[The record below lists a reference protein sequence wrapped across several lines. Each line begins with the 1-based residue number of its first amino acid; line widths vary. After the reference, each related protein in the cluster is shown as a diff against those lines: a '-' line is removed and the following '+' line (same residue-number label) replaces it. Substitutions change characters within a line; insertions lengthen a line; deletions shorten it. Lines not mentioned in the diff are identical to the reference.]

1 MAKNVSN
8 KTIDNVT
15 IRFAGDSGD
24 GMQLSGGRFTQT
36 SAVVGNDLSTLPDF
50 PAEIRAPAGSL
61 AGVSSFQIHFS
72 SQEIH
77 TPGEKPDVLVAMNPA
92 ALKVHLKDLVPGGTL
107 IVNKNAFTKKNL
119 TLAGYEDDPT
129 EDGSLVDY
137 YSTHFIEMGKLVTNA
152 CEGIDIPSKMVDRT
166 KNLCALGVLFW
177 MYDRPLEPTIDWLNQ
192 KFKSKPDIIEANVRA
207 LNAGYNYGDTAEI
220 FTTRYIVE
228 KAKLPKGKYRN
239 MNGTL
244 ASCLGIL
251 TAAEKSNLGITFA
264 GYPITPA
271 SNILHTLS
279 NWKQFGIKTYQAE
292 DEIAGIGA
300 ALGASYGGALGV
312 TASSGPGIALKSEFL
327 GLAVMTELPLVVINV
342 QRGGPSTG
350 LPTKT
355 EQSDL
360 FQAVYGRNGEAPIP
374 VIAPTT
380 PGDCFFA
387 TYEACR
393 LAVKYMTPVMVL
405 SDGYLV
411 NGSEP
416 WLIPDPNKLEE
427 FKVEFAN
434 ENENENEKFLPYKR
448 DEKTLARNWAIPGTK
463 GLEHRIGGL
472 EKQDI
477 TGNVNYDSDNHQ
489 KMVEIR
495 AQKVANI
502 ANELPKTKIFGEES
516 GDVLILSWGSSHGA
530 CRAATESLLSENLKV
545 GHVSINWICPLPND
559 LGEILKKYKKILI
572 PEVNTGQ
579 FRQIIRAEFLVDAI
593 GLNEVQGKPL
603 GASKI
608 EEKVNHLFERFE
620 LEIKLAFQ
628 NYEQSSKAKFNLTPT
643 DSAGLVISILEGKIQ
658 SFVRSNFKRKVLE
671 EWNEYSSK
679 LMLTIYK

>member
-1 MAKNVSN
+1 MTKSVSN

-61 AGVSSFQIHFS
+61 AGVSSYQIHFS

-77 TPGEKPDVLVAMNPA
+77 TPGERPDVLVAMNPA
-92 ALKVHLKDLVPGGTL
+92 ALKVHLKDLIPGGTL

-119 TLAGYEDDPT
+119 SLAGYDSDPT
-129 EDGSLVDY
+129 EDDSLVDY
-137 YSTHFIEMGKLVTNA
+137 YSTHFIEMGKLVTLA
-152 CEGIDIPSKMVDRT
+152 CEDIDIPSKMVDRT

-220 FTTRYIVE
+220 FTTKYIVE
-228 KAKLPKGKYRN
+228 KAKLPAGKYRN

-251 TAAEKSNLGITFA
+251 TAAEKSNLDITFA

-279 NWKQFGIKTYQAE
+279 NWKKFGIKTYQAE

-300 ALGASYGGALGV
+300 ALGASYGGSLGI
-312 TASSGPGIALKSEFL
+312 TASSGPGIALKTEFM
-327 GLAVMTELPLVVINV
+327 GLAIMTELPLVIINV

-374 VIAPTT
+374 VLAPTT
-380 PGDCFFA
+380 PGDCYHA
-387 TYEACR
+387 AYEACR
-393 LAVKYMTPVMVL
+393 IAVKYMTPVMVL

-416 WLIPDPNKLEE
+416 WLIPNPDDLQSFNVKFAKEE
-427 FKVEFAN
+427 DAED
-434 ENENENEKFLPYKR
+434 FLPYKR
-448 DEKTLARNWAIPGTK
+448 NPETLARSWAIPGTK

-502 ANELPKTKIFGEES
+502 ANEIPQTEIFGES
-516 GDVLILSWGSSHGA
+516 KGDVLILSWGSGHGA
-530 CRAATESLLSENLKV
+530 SRAATESLLSENIKV
-545 GHVSINWICPLPND
+545 GHASIKWISPLPSD
-559 LGEILKKYKKILI
+559 LGTILKNYKKVLI

-579 FRQIIRAEFLVDAI
+579 FRQIIRAEYLVDAI

-603 GASKI
+603 RASKI
-608 EEKVNHLFERFE
+608 VEKV
-620 LEIKLAFQ
+620 K
-628 NYEQSSKAKFNLTPT
+628 
-643 DSAGLVISILEGKIQ
+643 D
-658 SFVRSNFKRKVLE
+658 
-671 EWNEYSSK
+671 
-679 LMLTIYK
+679 LMDG

>member
-1 MAKNVSN
+1 MTKSVSN

-72 SQEIH
+72 SHEIH
-77 TPGEKPDVLVAMNPA
+77 TPGERPDVLVAMNPA
-92 ALKVHLKDLVPGGTL
+92 ALKVHLKDLMPGGTL

-119 TLAGYEDDPT
+119 SLAGYDNDPT

-137 YSTHFIEMGKLVTNA
+137 YSTHFIEMGKLVTLA

-177 MYDRPLEPTIDWLNQ
+177 MYDRPLKPTIDWLNQ

-228 KAKLPKGKYRN
+228 KAKLPEGKYRN

-251 TAAEKSNLGITFA
+251 TAAEKSKLDITFA

-279 NWKQFGIKTYQAE
+279 NWKKFGIKTYQAE

-300 ALGASYGGALGV
+300 ALGASYGGSLGI
-312 TASSGPGIALKSEFL
+312 TASSGPGIALKTEFM
-327 GLAVMTELPLVVINV
+327 GLAIMTELPLVIINV

-374 VIAPTT
+374 VLAPTT
-380 PGDCFFA
+380 PGDCFHA
-387 TYEACR
+387 AYEACR
-393 LAVKYMTPVMVL
+393 IAVKYMTPIIVL

-416 WLIPDPNKLEE
+416 WLIPNPDNLES
-427 FKVEFAN
+427 FDVEFAKV
-434 ENENENEKFLPYKR
+434 EDAEGFLPYKR
-448 DEKTLARNWAIPGTK
+448 NEKTLARSWAIPGTK

-502 ANELPKTKIFGEES
+502 ANEIPPTEIFGES
-516 GDVLILSWGSSHGA
+516 KGDILILSWGSGHGA
-530 CRAATESLLSENLKV
+530 SRAATELLLSENIKV
-545 GHVSINWICPLPND
+545 GHASIKWISPLPSD
-559 LGEILKKYKKILI
+559 LGSILKNYNKVLI

-579 FRQIIRAEFLVDAI
+579 FRQIIRAEYLVDAV

-608 EEKVNHLFERFE
+608 VEKVKDLIN
-620 LEIKLAFQ
+620 
-628 NYEQSSKAKFNLTPT
+628 
-643 DSAGLVISILEGKIQ
+643 D
-658 SFVRSNFKRKVLE
+658 
-671 EWNEYSSK
+671 
-679 LMLTIYK
+679 

>member
-1 MAKNVSN
+1 MTKSVSN

-61 AGVSSFQIHFS
+61 AGVSSYQIHFS

-77 TPGEKPDVLVAMNPA
+77 TPGERPDVLVAMNPA
-92 ALKVHLKDLVPGGTL
+92 ALKVHLKDLIPGGTL

-119 TLAGYEDDPT
+119 SLAGYDSDPT
-129 EDGSLVDY
+129 EDDSLVDY
-137 YSTHFIEMGKLVTNA
+137 YATHFIEMGKLVTLA
-152 CEGIDIPSKMVDRT
+152 CEDIDIPSKMVDRT

-192 KFKSKPDIIEANVRA
+192 KFKSKPDIIEANIRA

-220 FTTRYIVE
+220 FTTKYIVE
-228 KAKLPKGKYRN
+228 KAKLPAGKYRN

-251 TAAEKSNLGITFA
+251 TAAEKSNLDITFA

-279 NWKQFGIKTYQAE
+279 NWKKFGIKTYQAE

-300 ALGASYGGALGV
+300 ALGASYGGSLGI
-312 TASSGPGIALKSEFL
+312 TASSGPGIALKTEFM
-327 GLAVMTELPLVVINV
+327 GLAIMTELPLVIINV

-374 VIAPTT
+374 VLAPTT
-380 PGDCFFA
+380 PGDCYHA
-387 TYEACR
+387 AYEACR
-393 LAVKYMTPVMVL
+393 IAVKYMTPVMVL

-416 WLIPDPNKLEE
+416 WLIPNPDDLQSFN
-427 FKVEFAN
+427 VEFAK
-434 ENENENEKFLPYKR
+434 EEDAEDFLPYKR
-448 DEKTLARNWAIPGTK
+448 NPETLARSWAIPGTK

-502 ANELPKTKIFGEES
+502 ANEIPPTEIFGES
-516 GDVLILSWGSSHGA
+516 KGDVLILSWGSGHGA
-530 CRAATESLLSENLKV
+530 SRAATESLLSENIKV
-545 GHVSINWICPLPND
+545 GHASIKWISPLPSD
-559 LGEILKKYKKILI
+559 LGTILKNYKKVLI

-579 FRQIIRAEFLVDAI
+579 FRQIIRAEYLVDAI

-608 EEKVNHLFERFE
+608 VEKV
-620 LEIKLAFQ
+620 K
-628 NYEQSSKAKFNLTPT
+628 
-643 DSAGLVISILEGKIQ
+643 D
-658 SFVRSNFKRKVLE
+658 
-671 EWNEYSSK
+671 
-679 LMLTIYK
+679 LMDG

>member
-1 MAKNVSN
+1 MTKSVSN

-61 AGVSSFQIHFS
+61 AGVSSYQIHFS

-77 TPGEKPDVLVAMNPA
+77 TPGERPDVLVAMNPA
-92 ALKVHLKDLVPGGTL
+92 ALKVHLKDLIPGGTL

-119 TLAGYEDDPT
+119 SLAGYDSDPT
-129 EDGSLVDY
+129 EDDSLVDY
-137 YSTHFIEMGKLVTNA
+137 YATHFIEMGKLVTLA

-220 FTTRYIVE
+220 FTTKYIVE
-228 KAKLPKGKYRN
+228 KAKLPAGKYRN

-251 TAAEKSNLGITFA
+251 TAAEKSNLDITFA

-279 NWKQFGIKTYQAE
+279 NWKKFGIKTYQAE

-300 ALGASYGGALGV
+300 ALGASYGGSLGI
-312 TASSGPGIALKSEFL
+312 TASSGPGIALKTEFM
-327 GLAVMTELPLVVINV
+327 GLAIMTELPLVIINV

-374 VIAPTT
+374 VLAPTT
-380 PGDCFFA
+380 PGDCYHA
-387 TYEACR
+387 AYEACR
-393 LAVKYMTPVMVL
+393 IAVKYMTPVMVL

-416 WLIPDPNKLEE
+416 WLIPNPDDLQSFNVKFAKEE
-427 FKVEFAN
+427 DAED
-434 ENENENEKFLPYKR
+434 FLPYKR
-448 DEKTLARNWAIPGTK
+448 NPETLARSWAIPGTK

-502 ANELPKTKIFGEES
+502 ANEIPPTEIFGES
-516 GDVLILSWGSSHGA
+516 KGDVLILSWGSGHGA
-530 CRAATESLLSENLKV
+530 SRAATESLLSENIKV
-545 GHVSINWICPLPND
+545 GHASIKWISPLPSD
-559 LGEILKKYKKILI
+559 LGTILKNYKKVLI

-579 FRQIIRAEFLVDAI
+579 FRQIIRAEYLVDAI

-608 EEKVNHLFERFE
+608 VEKV
-620 LEIKLAFQ
+620 K
-628 NYEQSSKAKFNLTPT
+628 
-643 DSAGLVISILEGKIQ
+643 D
-658 SFVRSNFKRKVLE
+658 
-671 EWNEYSSK
+671 
-679 LMLTIYK
+679 LMDG

>member
-1 MAKNVSN
+1 MTKSVSN

-77 TPGEKPDVLVAMNPA
+77 TPGERPDVLVAMNPA
-92 ALKVHLKDLVPGGTL
+92 ALKVHLKDLIPGGTL

-119 TLAGYEDDPT
+119 SLAGYDNDPT

-137 YSTHFIEMGKLVTNA
+137 YSTHFIEMGKLVTLA

-177 MYDRPLEPTIDWLNQ
+177 MYDRPLKPTIDWLNQ

-228 KAKLPKGKYRN
+228 KAKLPEGKYRN

-251 TAAEKSNLGITFA
+251 TAAEKSKLDITFA

-279 NWKQFGIKTYQAE
+279 NWKKFGIKTYQAE

-300 ALGASYGGALGV
+300 ALGASYGGSLGI
-312 TASSGPGIALKSEFL
+312 TASSGPGIALKTEFM
-327 GLAVMTELPLVVINV
+327 GLAIMTELPLVIINV

-374 VIAPTT
+374 VLAPTT
-380 PGDCFFA
+380 PGDCFHA
-387 TYEACR
+387 AYEACR
-393 LAVKYMTPVMVL
+393 IAVKYMTPIIVL

-416 WLIPDPNKLEE
+416 WLIPNPDNLES
-427 FKVEFAN
+427 FDVEFAKV
-434 ENENENEKFLPYKR
+434 EDAEGFLPYKR
-448 DEKTLARNWAIPGTK
+448 NEKTLARSWAIPGTK

-495 AQKVANI
+495 SQKVANI
-502 ANELPKTKIFGEES
+502 ANEIPPTEIFGES
-516 GDVLILSWGSSHGA
+516 KGDILILSWGSGHGA
-530 CRAATESLLSENLKV
+530 SRAATESLLSENIKV
-545 GHVSINWICPLPND
+545 GHASIKWISPLPSD
-559 LGEILKKYKKILI
+559 LGPILKNYNKVLI

-579 FRQIIRAEFLVDAI
+579 FRQIIRAEYLIDAV

-608 EEKVNHLFERFE
+608 VEKVKDLIN
-620 LEIKLAFQ
+620 
-628 NYEQSSKAKFNLTPT
+628 
-643 DSAGLVISILEGKIQ
+643 D
-658 SFVRSNFKRKVLE
+658 
-671 EWNEYSSK
+671 
-679 LMLTIYK
+679 

>member
-1 MAKNVSN
+1 MTKSVSN

-61 AGVSSFQIHFS
+61 AGVSSYQIHFS

-77 TPGEKPDVLVAMNPA
+77 TPGERPDVLVAMNPA
-92 ALKVHLKDLVPGGTL
+92 ALKVHLKDLIPGGTL

-119 TLAGYEDDPT
+119 SLAGYDSDPT
-129 EDGSLVDY
+129 EDDSLVDY
-137 YSTHFIEMGKLVTNA
+137 YATHFIEMGKLVTLA
-152 CEGIDIPSKMVDRT
+152 CEDIDIPSKMVDRT

-220 FTTRYIVE
+220 FTTKYIVE
-228 KAKLPKGKYRN
+228 KAKLPAGKYRN

-251 TAAEKSNLGITFA
+251 TAAEKSNLDITFA

-279 NWKQFGIKTYQAE
+279 NWKKFGIKTYQAE

-300 ALGASYGGALGV
+300 ALGASYGGSLGI
-312 TASSGPGIALKSEFL
+312 TASSGPGIALKTEFM
-327 GLAVMTELPLVVINV
+327 GLAIMTELPLVIINV

-374 VIAPTT
+374 VLAPTT
-380 PGDCFFA
+380 PGDCYHA
-387 TYEACR
+387 AYEACR
-393 LAVKYMTPVMVL
+393 IAVKYMTPVMVL

-416 WLIPDPNKLEE
+416 WLIPNPDDLQSFN
-427 FKVEFAN
+427 VEFAK
-434 ENENENEKFLPYKR
+434 EEDAEDFLPYKR
-448 DEKTLARNWAIPGTK
+448 NPETLARSWAIPGTK

-502 ANELPKTKIFGEES
+502 ANEIPPTEIFGETK
-516 GDVLILSWGSSHGA
+516 GDVLILSWGSGHGA
-530 CRAATESLLSENLKV
+530 SRAATESLLSENIKV
-545 GHVSINWICPLPND
+545 GHASIKWISPLPSD
-559 LGEILKKYKKILI
+559 LGTILKNYKKVLI

-579 FRQIIRAEFLVDAI
+579 FRQIIRAEYLVDAI

-608 EEKVNHLFERFE
+608 VEKV
-620 LEIKLAFQ
+620 K
-628 NYEQSSKAKFNLTPT
+628 
-643 DSAGLVISILEGKIQ
+643 D
-658 SFVRSNFKRKVLE
+658 
-671 EWNEYSSK
+671 
-679 LMLTIYK
+679 LMDG

>member
-1 MAKNVSN
+1 MTKSVSN

-61 AGVSSFQIHFS
+61 AGVSSYQIHFS

-77 TPGEKPDVLVAMNPA
+77 TPGERPDVLVAMNPA
-92 ALKVHLKDLVPGGTL
+92 ALKVHLKDLIPGGTL

-119 TLAGYEDDPT
+119 SLAGYDSDPT

-137 YSTHFIEMGKLVTNA
+137 YSAHFIEMGKLVTLA
-152 CEGIDIPSKMVDRT
+152 CEDIDIPSKMVDRT

-192 KFKSKPDIIEANVRA
+192 KFKSKPDIIEANIRA

-220 FTTRYIVE
+220 FTTKYIVE
-228 KAKLPKGKYRN
+228 KAKLPSGKYRN

-251 TAAEKSNLGITFA
+251 TAAEKSKLDITFA

-279 NWKQFGIKTYQAE
+279 NWKKFGIKTYQAE

-300 ALGASYGGALGV
+300 ALGASYGGSLGI
-312 TASSGPGIALKSEFL
+312 TASSGPGIALKTEFM
-327 GLAVMTELPLVVINV
+327 GLAIMTELPLVIINV

-374 VIAPTT
+374 VLAPTT
-380 PGDCFFA
+380 PGDCFHA

-393 LAVKYMTPVMVL
+393 IAVKYMTPIMVL

-416 WLIPDPNKLEE
+416 WLIPNPDNLES
-427 FKVEFAN
+427 FHVEFAK
-434 ENENENEKFLPYKR
+434 EEEAEEFLPYKR
-448 DEKTLARNWAIPGTK
+448 NLETLARSWAIPGTK

-502 ANELPKTKIFGEES
+502 ANEIPPTEIFGES
-516 GDVLILSWGSSHGA
+516 KGDVLILSWGSGHGA
-530 CRAATESLLSENLKV
+530 SRAATETLLSENVKV
-545 GHVSINWICPLPND
+545 GHASIKWISPLPGD
-559 LGEILKKYKKILI
+559 LGAILKNYKKVLM

-579 FRQIIRAEFLVDAI
+579 FRQIIRAEYLVDAV

-608 EEKVNHLFERFE
+608 VEKV
-620 LEIKLAFQ
+620 K
-628 NYEQSSKAKFNLTPT
+628 
-643 DSAGLVISILEGKIQ
+643 GLING
-658 SFVRSNFKRKVLE
+658 
-671 EWNEYSSK
+671 
-679 LMLTIYK
+679 

>member
-1 MAKNVSN
+1 MTKSVSN

-61 AGVSSFQIHFS
+61 AGVSSYQIHFS

-77 TPGEKPDVLVAMNPA
+77 TPGARPDVLVAMNTA
-92 ALKVHLKDLVPGGTL
+92 ALKVHLKDLIPGGTL

-119 TLAGYEDDPT
+119 SLAGYDSDPT
-129 EDGSLVDY
+129 EDDSLVDY
-137 YSTHFIEMGKLVTNA
+137 YATHFIEMGKLVTLA
-152 CEGIDIPSKMVDRT
+152 CEGIDIPSMMVDRT

-192 KFKSKPDIIEANVRA
+192 KFKSKPDIIEANIRA

-220 FTTRYIVE
+220 FTTKYIVE
-228 KAKLPKGKYRN
+228 KAKLPAGKYRN

-251 TAAEKSNLGITFA
+251 TAAEKSKLDITFA

-279 NWKQFGIKTYQAE
+279 NWKKFGIKTYQAE

-300 ALGASYGGALGV
+300 ALGASYGGSLGI
-312 TASSGPGIALKSEFL
+312 TASSGPGIALKTEFM
-327 GLAVMTELPLVVINV
+327 GLAIMTELPLVIINV

-374 VIAPTT
+374 VLAPTT
-380 PGDCFFA
+380 PGDCYHA
-387 TYEACR
+387 AYEACR
-393 LAVKYMTPVMVL
+393 IAVKYMTPVMVL

-416 WLIPDPNKLEE
+416 WLIPNPDDLQSFN
-427 FKVEFAN
+427 VEFAK
-434 ENENENEKFLPYKR
+434 EEDAEDFLPYKR
-448 DEKTLARNWAIPGTK
+448 NPETLARSWAIPGTK

-495 AQKVANI
+495 AQKIANI
-502 ANELPKTKIFGEES
+502 ANEIPPTEIFGES
-516 GDVLILSWGSSHGA
+516 KGDVLILSWGSGHGA
-530 CRAATESLLSENLKV
+530 SRAATESLLSENIKV
-545 GHVSINWICPLPND
+545 GHASIKWISPLPSD
-559 LGEILKKYKKILI
+559 LGTILKNYKKVLI

-579 FRQIIRAEFLVDAI
+579 FRQIIRAEYLVDAI

-608 EEKVNHLFERFE
+608 VEKV
-620 LEIKLAFQ
+620 K
-628 NYEQSSKAKFNLTPT
+628 
-643 DSAGLVISILEGKIQ
+643 D
-658 SFVRSNFKRKVLE
+658 
-671 EWNEYSSK
+671 
-679 LMLTIYK
+679 LMDG

>member
-1 MAKNVSN
+1 MTKSVTN

-92 ALKVHLKDLVPGGTL
+92 ALKVHLKDLTPGGTL

-119 TLAGYEDDPT
+119 SLAGYDNDPT

-137 YSTHFIEMGKLVTNA
+137 YSTHFIEMGKLVTLA

-192 KFKSKPDIIEANVRA
+192 KFKSKPDIIEANIRA

-228 KAKLPKGKYRN
+228 KAKLPEGKYRN

-251 TAAEKSNLGITFA
+251 TAAEKSKLDITFA

-279 NWKQFGIKTYQAE
+279 NWKKFGIKTYQAE

-300 ALGASYGGALGV
+300 ALGASYGGSLGI
-312 TASSGPGIALKSEFL
+312 TASSGPGIALKTEFM
-327 GLAVMTELPLVVINV
+327 GLAIMTELPLVIINV

-374 VIAPTT
+374 VLAPTT
-380 PGDCFFA
+380 PGDCFHTA
-387 TYEACR
+387 YEACR
-393 LAVKYMTPVMVL
+393 IAVKYMTPIMVL

-416 WLIPDPNKLEE
+416 WLIPNPDDLKSFNVDFAKEE
-427 FKVEFAN
+427 DSDE
-434 ENENENEKFLPYKR
+434 FLPYKR
-448 DEKTLARNWAIPGTK
+448 NMKTLARSWAIPGTK

-502 ANELPKTKIFGEES
+502 ANEIPPTEIFGDRK
-516 GDVLILSWGSSHGA
+516 GDVLILSWGSGHGA
-530 CRAATESLLSENLKV
+530 SRAATESLLSENKKV
-545 GHVSINWICPLPND
+545 GHASIKWISPLRND
-559 LGEILKKYKKILI
+559 LGSILEKYKKVLI

-579 FRQIIRAEFLVDAI
+579 FRQIIRAEYLVDAI

-608 EEKVNHLFERFE
+608 IEKVKE
-620 LEIKLAFQ
+620 L
-628 NYEQSSKAKFNLTPT
+628 
-643 DSAGLVISILEGKIQ
+643 ISD
-658 SFVRSNFKRKVLE
+658 
-671 EWNEYSSK
+671 
-679 LMLTIYK
+679 

>member
-1 MAKNVSN
+1 MTKSVSN

-61 AGVSSFQIHFS
+61 AGVSSYQIHFS

-77 TPGEKPDVLVAMNPA
+77 TPGERPDVLVAMNPA
-92 ALKVHLKDLVPGGTL
+92 ALKVHLKDLIPGGTL

-119 TLAGYEDDPT
+119 SLAGYDSDPT
-129 EDGSLVDY
+129 EDDSLVDY
-137 YSTHFIEMGKLVTNA
+137 YATHFIEMGKLVTLA
-152 CEGIDIPSKMVDRT
+152 CEDIDIPSKMVDRT

-220 FTTRYIVE
+220 FTTKYIVE
-228 KAKLPKGKYRN
+228 KAKLPAGKYRN

-251 TAAEKSNLGITFA
+251 TAAEKSNLDITFA

-279 NWKQFGIKTYQAE
+279 NWKKFGIKTYQAE

-300 ALGASYGGALGV
+300 ALGASYGGSLGI
-312 TASSGPGIALKSEFL
+312 TASSGPGIALKTEFM
-327 GLAVMTELPLVVINV
+327 GLAIMTELPLVIINV

-374 VIAPTT
+374 VLAPTT
-380 PGDCFFA
+380 PGDCYHA
-387 TYEACR
+387 AYEACR
-393 LAVKYMTPVMVL
+393 IAVKYMTPVMVL

-416 WLIPDPNKLEE
+416 WLIPNPDDLQSFNVDFAKEE
-427 FKVEFAN
+427 DAED
-434 ENENENEKFLPYKR
+434 FLPYKR
-448 DEKTLARNWAIPGTK
+448 NPETLARSWAIPGTK

-502 ANELPKTKIFGEES
+502 ANEIPPTEIFGES
-516 GDVLILSWGSSHGA
+516 KGDVLILSWGSGHGA
-530 CRAATESLLSENLKV
+530 SRAATESLLSENIKV
-545 GHVSINWICPLPND
+545 GHASIKWISPLPGD
-559 LGEILKKYKKILI
+559 LGAILKNYKKVLI

-579 FRQIIRAEFLVDAI
+579 FRQIIRAEYLVDAI

-608 EEKVNHLFERFE
+608 VEKV
-620 LEIKLAFQ
+620 K
-628 NYEQSSKAKFNLTPT
+628 
-643 DSAGLVISILEGKIQ
+643 D
-658 SFVRSNFKRKVLE
+658 
-671 EWNEYSSK
+671 
-679 LMLTIYK
+679 LMDG

>member
-1 MAKNVSN
+1 MTKSVSN

-61 AGVSSFQIHFS
+61 AGVSSYQIHFS

-77 TPGEKPDVLVAMNPA
+77 TPGERPDVLVAMNPA
-92 ALKVHLKDLVPGGTL
+92 ALKVHLKDLIPGGTL

-119 TLAGYEDDPT
+119 SLAGYDSDPT
-129 EDGSLVDY
+129 EDDSLVDY
-137 YSTHFIEMGKLVTNA
+137 YSTHFIEMGKLVTLA

-192 KFKSKPDIIEANVRA
+192 KFKSKPDIIEANIRA

-220 FTTRYIVE
+220 FTTKYIVE
-228 KAKLPKGKYRN
+228 KAKLPAGKYRN

-251 TAAEKSNLGITFA
+251 TAAEKSNLDITFA

-279 NWKQFGIKTYQAE
+279 NWKKFGIKTYQAE

-300 ALGASYGGALGV
+300 ALGASYGGSLGI
-312 TASSGPGIALKSEFL
+312 TASSGPGIALKTEFM
-327 GLAVMTELPLVVINV
+327 GLAIMTELPLVIINV

-374 VIAPTT
+374 VLAPTT
-380 PGDCFFA
+380 PGDCYHA
-387 TYEACR
+387 AYEACR
-393 LAVKYMTPVMVL
+393 IAVKYMTPVMVL

-416 WLIPDPNKLEE
+416 WLIPNPDDLQSFN
-427 FKVEFAN
+427 VEFAK
-434 ENENENEKFLPYKR
+434 EEDAEDFLPYKR
-448 DEKTLARNWAIPGTK
+448 NPETLARSWAIPGTK

-495 AQKVANI
+495 ALKVANI
-502 ANELPKTKIFGEES
+502 ANEIPPTEIFGES
-516 GDVLILSWGSSHGA
+516 KGDVLILSWGSGHGA
-530 CRAATESLLSENLKV
+530 SRAATESLLSENIKV
-545 GHVSINWICPLPND
+545 GHASIKWISPLPSD
-559 LGEILKKYKKILI
+559 LGAILKNYKKVLI

-579 FRQIIRAEFLVDAI
+579 FRQIIRAEYLVDAI

-608 EEKVNHLFERFE
+608 VEKV
-620 LEIKLAFQ
+620 K
-628 NYEQSSKAKFNLTPT
+628 
-643 DSAGLVISILEGKIQ
+643 D
-658 SFVRSNFKRKVLE
+658 
-671 EWNEYSSK
+671 
-679 LMLTIYK
+679 LMDG

>member
-1 MAKNVSN
+1 MTKSVSN

-61 AGVSSFQIHFS
+61 AGVSSYQIHFS

-77 TPGEKPDVLVAMNPA
+77 TPGERPDVLVAMNPA
-92 ALKVHLKDLVPGGTL
+92 ALKVHLKDLIPGGTL

-119 TLAGYEDDPT
+119 SLAGYDSDPT
-129 EDGSLVDY
+129 EDDSLVDY
-137 YSTHFIEMGKLVTNA
+137 YATHFIEMGKLVTLA

-192 KFKSKPDIIEANVRA
+192 KFKSKPDIIEANIRA

-220 FTTRYIVE
+220 FTTKYIVE
-228 KAKLPKGKYRN
+228 KAKLPAGKYRN

-251 TAAEKSNLGITFA
+251 TAAEKSNLDITFA

-279 NWKQFGIKTYQAE
+279 NWKKFGIKTYQAE

-300 ALGASYGGALGV
+300 ALGASYGGSLGI
-312 TASSGPGIALKSEFL
+312 TASSGPGIALKTEFM
-327 GLAVMTELPLVVINV
+327 GLAIMTELPLVIINV

-374 VIAPTT
+374 VLAPTT
-380 PGDCFFA
+380 PGDCYHA
-387 TYEACR
+387 AYEACR
-393 LAVKYMTPVMVL
+393 IAVKYMTPVMVL

-416 WLIPDPNKLEE
+416 WLIPNPDDLQSFNI
-427 FKVEFAN
+427 EFAK
-434 ENENENEKFLPYKR
+434 EEDAEDFLPYKR
-448 DEKTLARNWAIPGTK
+448 NPETLARSWAIPGTK

-502 ANELPKTKIFGEES
+502 ANEIPPTEIFGES
-516 GDVLILSWGSSHGA
+516 KGDVLILSWGSGHGA
-530 CRAATESLLSENLKV
+530 SRAATESLLSENFKV
-545 GHVSINWICPLPND
+545 GHASIKWISPLPSD
-559 LGEILKKYKKILI
+559 LGTILKNYKKVLI

-579 FRQIIRAEFLVDAI
+579 FRQIIRAEYLVDAI

-608 EEKVNHLFERFE
+608 VEKV
-620 LEIKLAFQ
+620 K
-628 NYEQSSKAKFNLTPT
+628 
-643 DSAGLVISILEGKIQ
+643 D
-658 SFVRSNFKRKVLE
+658 
-671 EWNEYSSK
+671 
-679 LMLTIYK
+679 LMDG

>member
-1 MAKNVSN
+1 MTKSVSN

-61 AGVSSFQIHFS
+61 AGVSSYQIHFS

-77 TPGEKPDVLVAMNPA
+77 TPGERPDVLVAMNPA
-92 ALKVHLKDLVPGGTL
+92 ALKVHLKDLIPGGTL

-119 TLAGYEDDPT
+119 SLAGYDSDPT
-129 EDGSLVDY
+129 EDDSLVDY
-137 YSTHFIEMGKLVTNA
+137 YATHFIEMGKLVTLA
-152 CEGIDIPSKMVDRT
+152 CEDIDIPSKMVDRT

-220 FTTRYIVE
+220 FTTKYIVE
-228 KAKLPKGKYRN
+228 KAKLPAGKYRN

-251 TAAEKSNLGITFA
+251 TAAEKSKLDITFA

-279 NWKQFGIKTYQAE
+279 NWKKFGIKTYQAE

-300 ALGASYGGALGV
+300 ALGASYGGSLGI
-312 TASSGPGIALKSEFL
+312 TASSGPGIALKTEFM
-327 GLAVMTELPLVVINV
+327 GLAIMTELPLVIINV

-374 VIAPTT
+374 VLAPTT
-380 PGDCFFA
+380 PGDCYHA
-387 TYEACR
+387 AYEACR
-393 LAVKYMTPVMVL
+393 IAVKYMTPVMVL

-416 WLIPDPNKLEE
+416 WLIPNPDDLQSFN
-427 FKVEFAN
+427 VEFAK
-434 ENENENEKFLPYKR
+434 EEDAEDFLPYKR
-448 DEKTLARNWAIPGTK
+448 NPETLARSWAIPGTK

-495 AQKVANI
+495 AQKIANI
-502 ANELPKTKIFGEES
+502 ANEIPPTEIFGES
-516 GDVLILSWGSSHGA
+516 KGDVLILSWGSGHGA
-530 CRAATESLLSENLKV
+530 SRAATESLLSENIKV
-545 GHVSINWICPLPND
+545 GHASIKWISPLPSD
-559 LGEILKKYKKILI
+559 LGTILKNYKKVLI

-579 FRQIIRAEFLVDAI
+579 FRQIIRAEYLVDAI

-608 EEKVNHLFERFE
+608 VEKV
-620 LEIKLAFQ
+620 K
-628 NYEQSSKAKFNLTPT
+628 
-643 DSAGLVISILEGKIQ
+643 D
-658 SFVRSNFKRKVLE
+658 
-671 EWNEYSSK
+671 
-679 LMLTIYK
+679 LMDG